1 MNRFE
6 QDRVGPQWALFL
18 CYFPLL
24 LKYGSCV
31 ASKVRLGDAW
41 WAPLQSLS
49 CVLLRNSF
57 RPLNTVSHQ
66 YEFDWFSCFPP
77 VLLLLSL
84 CIDPLGKDEWLWRR
98 GCQECNE
105 WGSVCRLAALLLNIA
120 SRFLVSYHRAHIRST
135 SIQGDKYGRGGD
147 FCWNQAN
154 SSVIILASNTKLPLP
169 HCGQQKLFHH
179 QMGQPV
185 ISKTSHQDSE
195 ISVGKVVST
204 PYNRNQ

>member
-31 ASKVRLGDAW
+31 ASKVRLGDAG

-105 WGSVCRLAALLLNIA
+105 WGVGLSTSSFVTQHCLSFSFIV
-120 SRFLVSYHRAHIRST
+120 SQGTHKKHFSTGWQIWWWRFL
-135 SIQGDKYGRGGD
+135 
-147 FCWNQAN
+147 
-154 SSVIILASNTKLPLP
+154 LKLSWQFR
-169 HCGQQKLFHH
+169 HN
-179 QMGQPV
+179 
-185 ISKTSHQDSE
+185 ISF
-195 ISVGKVVST
+195 
-204 PYNRNQ
+204 